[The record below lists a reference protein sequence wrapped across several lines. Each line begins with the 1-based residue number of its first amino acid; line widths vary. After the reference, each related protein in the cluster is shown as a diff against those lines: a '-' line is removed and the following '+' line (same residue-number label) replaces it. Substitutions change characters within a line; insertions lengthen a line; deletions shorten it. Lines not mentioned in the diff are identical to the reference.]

1 MRRLGAALLLFAAL
15 CAVSTIVSEEVVR
28 VNERAEA
35 GVKESIALA
44 EKGEKEEARKTLSET
59 AAMWQKSR
67 RFLEAILHHETIEH
81 AEEGFLAS
89 LRALD
94 VSREV
99 FLMEAEKL
107 AMTLHTLSEGD
118 AAVAGNVF

>member
-1 MRRLGAALLLFAAL
+1 MRRLGAVLLLFAAL

-28 VNERAEA
+28 VNVRAEA

-44 EKGEKEEARKTLSET
+44 EKGEEEEARETLSET
-59 AAMWQKSR
+59 AALWQKSR
-67 RFLEAILHHETIEH
+67 RFLETILHHETIEH

>member
-1 MRRLGAALLLFAAL
+1 MRRLGAVLLLFAAL

-28 VNERAEA
+28 VNVRAEA

-44 EKGEKEEARKTLSET
+44 EKGEEEEARETLSET
-59 AAMWQKSR
+59 AALWQKSR
-67 RFLEAILHHETIEH
+67 RFLETILHHETIEH

-89 LRALD
+89 MRALD